1 MNKNLKQI
9 DLIKPSNCSSKR
21 IATLSFLAALQ
32 FSSCISGK
40 RQGFT
45 DLNAPRSIDYFPLD
59 MYKDVDRFKQLQCKT
74 RDTLFHHVPDLNGQ
88 SALRNAISKGD
99 LISVKALLNGKD
111 IDPNAVGNGLTSLM
125 WALKCKHEKIF
136 DFLLAHQ
143 DIDTTTADPETDMTP
158 LHLAIINRWPAGVR
172 ALVPRLLQEDLSVK
186 DKRGRTP
193 LDLAILDGGKDLLM
207 LLVDTFPAEV
217 LSGKDE
223 NGMPL
228 LHICMRRQLID
239 AIVRLI
245 HKLPNG
251 DLYQK
256 DQTGM
261 TPLHLAV
268 KYLPKDILVLLAN
281 KLPVEALASEDNKGR
296 TPLHLAARIKKKNAF
311 KLLLDQI
318 VDRSG
323 KDGAIAALFKPN
335 NKGSSVF
342 QCSYL
347 PKHRDW
353 SALLHNSKV
362 QIPTVSIQEKQM
374 FKYLLETLPGCLTI
388 QELVTIVREI
398 DEVQDSCVISKQL
411 GAKLRGM
418 VRDAI
423 NKQRYGSDADKIKRQ
438 VAQARNRKV

>member
-1 MNKNLKQI
+1 MNKSLKQI
-9 DLIKPSNCSSKR
+9 DPIKPSNCSSKS
-21 IATLSFLAALQ
+21 IATWSFLAALQ

-45 DLNAPRSIDYFPLD
+45 DLNGPPSMDYFAC
-59 MYKDVDRFKQLQCKT
+59 KDVDRFKYLQGKA
-74 RDTLFHHVPDLNGQ
+74 RDILFRHAPDLNGQ
-88 SALRNAISKGD
+88 TALYNAISKGD
-99 LISVKALLNGKD
+99 LVSVQSLLNDKD
-111 IDPNAVGNGLTSLM
+111 IDPNAVGNGLTSLV

-136 DFLLAHQ
+136 YFLLAHQ
-143 DIDTTTADPETDMTP
+143 DINITTPDRETGLTP
-158 LHLAIINRWPAGVR
+158 LHLAIINGWMAGVR
-172 ALVPRLLQEDLSVK
+172 ALVADLFEGDLSVK
-186 DKRGRTP
+186 DKRGNTP
-193 LDLAILDGGKDLLM
+193 LDLAMRDGRKGLLM
-207 LLVDTFPAEV
+207 LLVDTFPAEA
-217 LSGKDE
+217 LRANDE

-228 LHICMRRQLID
+228 LHICIRRQLID
-239 AIVRLI
+239 ATACLI
-245 HKLPNG
+245 HKFPNE

-268 KYLPKDILVLLAN
+268 KYLPKDIIVLLAN

-323 KDGAIAALFKPN
+323 KDRAIAALFKPN

-374 FKYLLETLPGCLTI
+374 FKYVLETLPGCLTI
-388 QELVTIVREI
+388 Q
-398 DEVQDSCVISKQL
+398 QYSGPK
-411 GAKLRGM
+411 K
-418 VRDAI
+418 
-423 NKQRYGSDADKIKRQ
+423 SD
-438 VAQARNRKV
+438 KVL